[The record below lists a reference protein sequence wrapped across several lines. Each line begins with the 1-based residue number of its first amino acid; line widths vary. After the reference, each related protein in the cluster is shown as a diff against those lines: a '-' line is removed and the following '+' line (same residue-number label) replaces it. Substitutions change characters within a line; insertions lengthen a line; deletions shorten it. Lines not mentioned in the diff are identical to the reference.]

1 MQQNLSPFMTMKEAA
16 EVLRVDY
23 RTVQYWM
30 KLGRIQPCRV
40 SGRSVRFKKEDV
52 LALISD
58 TKPRLAVFGRADAQ
72 P

>member
-1 MQQNLSPFMTMKEAA
+1 MQHNLSPFMTMKEAA

-58 TKPRLAVFGRADAQ
+58 PKPRLAVFGRADAR